1 MEMDAILQLIETDEK
16 TRDEIQAQYA
26 KRKQIKQSV
35 EEEKKKI
42 SDEMWAEV
50 HSKVDAT
57 KKELDAKIEI
67 DQKENQNV
75 YEKNVK
81 RLTEMF
87 NANKDAWKK
96 ELVDRV
102 IKMDV

>member
-16 TRDEIQAQYA
+16 TREEIQTLYA

-42 SDEMWAEV
+42 SDGMWAEV
-50 HSKVDAT
+50 HSKVDET

-67 DQKENQNV
+67 DQKENQSV

-87 NANKDAWKK
+87 NANKDVWKK

-102 IKMDV
+102 IKVDA

>member
-16 TRDEIQAQYA
+16 TREEIQVLYA

-50 HSKVDAT
+50 HSKVDET

-67 DQKENQNV
+67 DQKENQSV
-75 YEKNVK
+75 YEKNVQ

-102 IKMDV
+102 IKVDA